1 MCVRTNGLMECNLQA
16 NLKKRTGCLVNVVM
30 VDDKLDKILELI
42 RLDLLIDQNDLN
54 ISLLTYHDKLENFF
68 KNKPIS
74 IPSNLSG
81 KDIAEHINK
90 QRLNFLESFQ
100 FE

>member
-1 MCVRTNGLMECNLQA
+1 
-16 NLKKRTGCLVNVVM
+16 
-30 VDDKLDKILELI
+30 
-42 RLDLLIDQNDLN
+42 
-54 ISLLTYHDKLENFF
+54 LTYHDKLENFF
-68 KNKPIS
+68 KDKPIS
-74 IPSNLSG
+74 IPSNLTG